1 MEQAMMEESSPSI
14 IVRRHRRDDK
24 QSQRMAQYREQKK
37 QEFLVLE
44 QSISKLERI
53 RTELLQRAPKPKQK
67 SLLLPWKEVAKA
79 LRDLRSLGESQN
91 KDLRSQLQ
99 RHQKLVEE
107 MVHWVSLHYSIE
119 KPPSSGRRTW
129 RHVSLLADLTSRKLG
144 KEWITQQM
152 FHNTDRVFQEYGFPS
167 IDATAHLL
175 QDFHFLFSEDQGY
188 RFITRHF
195 TIMNKPMDAFVEHYR
210 NTLLPFQCCILG
222 YDSDTTPMLVND
234 TEGNIQQ
241 LALVTPRGEHVNL
254 LTGDFR
260 TPDRIVFLGR
270 QIQDDEL
277 HRHENRRQR
286 DRMFWCDLHRMP
298 DGTCR
303 GRGLWIQSQAFRLDG
318 VVPLEEDGFDYDID
332 YSNCPDHLKEVR
344 LPNLF
349 VDAVKRNWAS
359 MLAKQGK
366 R

>member
-119 KPPSSGRRTW
+119 VPHARRF
-129 RHVSLLADLTSRKLG
+129 VSDGLFAI
-144 KEWITQQM
+144 E
-152 FHNTDRVFQEYGFPS
+152 
-167 IDATAHLL
+167 TA
-175 QDFHFLFSEDQGY
+175 
-188 RFITRHF
+188 
-195 TIMNKPMDAFVEHYR
+195 K
-210 NTLLPFQCCILG
+210 
-222 YDSDTTPMLVND
+222 
-234 TEGNIQQ
+234 
-241 LALVTPRGEHVNL
+241 
-254 LTGDFR
+254 FR
-260 TPDRIVFLGR
+260 T
-270 QIQDDEL
+270 
-277 HRHENRRQR
+277 
-286 DRMFWCDLHRMP
+286 
-298 DGTCR
+298 
-303 GRGLWIQSQAFRLDG
+303 A
-318 VVPLEEDGFDYDID
+318 
-332 YSNCPDHLKEVR
+332 
-344 LPNLF
+344 NL
-349 VDAVKRNWAS
+349 APCIPPR
-359 MLAKQGK
+359 
-366 R
+366 